1 MLQLWTQVTQCPN
14 EACTRKRSQRLQY
27 CTSSTSNWNEC
38 FCLGH
43 WQLTCSTSYTIYHI
57 SPDEN
62 HFKHRDLQRISKQ
75 PQQTQQ
81 HYLSMKTNQATLT
94 DLHHHGHCAQQP
106 LLCLS
111 ATPLSQD
118 LGGVNPYT
126 WDNSCTQSQMSN
138 CEARQKLK
146 SGFHSTVFQII
157 FKLKQNQIP
166 SHDLSITAS
175 TSPDCILA
183 LIKQQIGAKL
193 VPIASHLY
201 KGVVLLCNE
210 RIIQQTV

>member
-14 EACTRKRSQRLQY
+14 EACTRKHSQRLQY
-27 CTSSTSNWNEC
+27 CTSSTFNWNEC

-43 WQLTCSTSYTIYHI
+43 WQLTCSTSHTIYHI

-118 LGGVNPYT
+118 LGG
-126 WDNSCTQSQMSN
+126 
-138 CEARQKLK
+138 L
-146 SGFHSTVFQII
+146 
-157 FKLKQNQIP
+157 IP
-166 SHDLSITAS
+166 IPET
-175 TSPDCILA
+175 ILA
-183 LIKQQIGAKL
+183 HKVKCQIAKQGRSSSQVSTAQFFRSSL
-193 VPIASHLY
+193 S
-201 KGVVLLCNE
+201 
-210 RIIQQTV
+210 